1 MAGFDDIL
9 GQDAVVTILKRAV
22 SRRRVPHAWL
32 FCGPEGVGKS
42 LTAAALALELNC
54 RNPVGPFAHAC
65 GVCPSCKAFI
75 AESHPDFIRIQ
86 PQKNEIRIA
95 QVRELCATLEK
106 KPFSAS
112 KRMVLIKNIE
122 KMNVSA
128 ANAAL
133 KILEEPPENT
143 HFILTTQE
151 PARLLPT
158 IRSRC
163 QVLVFHAL
171 PEDVIERLLRRDQ
184 VIDDEKARLIASQCS
199 GNMKRALSMVH
210 PEWFRL
216 REWLFQSIEQLDRF
230 DPSLRL
236 AFGESIL
243 SKPKLLAESLD
254 LIASWYRDAID
265 IQHRGRHIIN
275 IDRSQRIAEVIEHR
289 NSRDLLRS
297 LDIVLRFR
305 SKIESR
311 ANAKLMMD
319 TLVLTLA

>member
-1 MAGFDDIL
+1 VAGFDDIL

-22 SRRRVPHAWL
+22 SQKRIPHAWL
-32 FCGPEGVGKS
+32 FCGPEGIGKS

-54 RNPVGPFAHAC
+54 RNPVGPFGQAC
-65 GVCPSCKAFI
+65 GICSSCKAFI
-75 AESHPDFIRIQ
+75 AGTHPDFIRIQ
-86 PQKNEIRIA
+86 PQKNEIRVA
-95 QVRELCATLEK
+95 QIRELCETLEK

-112 KRMVLIKNIE
+112 NRMVLIKNIE
-122 KMNVSA
+122 KMNPSA

-143 HFILTTQE
+143 HFILTTPE

-163 QVLVFHAL
+163 QSLLFHPL
-171 PEDVIERLLRRDQ
+171 PEDVIERLLQQDP
-184 VIDDEKARLIASQCS
+184 VIDKEKAHLIASQCS
-199 GNMKRALSMVH
+199 GNMKRALSMVD

-216 REWLFQSIEQLDRF
+216 REWVFQSIEQMNRF

-236 AFGESIL
+236 AFGDIIL
-243 SKPKLLAESLD
+243 SKPKWLAESLD
-254 LIASWYRDAID
+254 LIASWYRDALGLK
-265 IQHRGRHIIN
+265 HHGRHIIN

-289 NSRDLLRS
+289 KSPDLLRS

-305 SKIESR
+305 SKIDSR

>member
-22 SRRRVPHAWL
+22 SQKRIPHAWL

-42 LTAAALALELNC
+42 RTALALALELNC
-54 RNPVGPFAHAC
+54 RNPVGPFRHAC
-65 GVCPSCKAFI
+65 GICPSCKGFI
-75 AESHPDFIRIQ
+75 AEVHPDFIRIE

-95 QVRELCATLEK
+95 QIRELCAMLEK
-106 KPFSAS
+106 KPFSAG

-128 ANAAL
+128 SNAAL

-151 PARLLPT
+151 PAKLLPT

-163 QVLVFHAL
+163 QLLMFHAL
-171 PEDVIERLLRRDQ
+171 PAQVIEGLLQKDQ
-184 VIDDEKARLIASQCS
+184 GLEDGKARLIAALCS
-199 GNMKRALSMVH
+199 GNMKRALSMIQT
-210 PEWFRL
+210 EWFL
-216 REWLFQSIEQLDRF
+216 WREWVFQSIEQMDRF

-236 AFGESIL
+236 AFGETIL
-243 SKPKLLAESLD
+243 SRPKLLAESLD
-254 LIASWYRDAID
+254 LIASWYRDAVD
-265 IQHRGRHIIN
+265 IKHHGRHIMN
-275 IDRSQRIAEVIEHR
+275 IDRSQRIAEAIEHR
-289 NSRDLLRS
+289 KCQDLLRS
-297 LDIVLRFR
+297 LDSVLRFR
-305 SKIESR
+305 GKIESR
-311 ANAKLMMD
+311 ANFRLMMD